1 MNKIKSLTF
10 DNITYYS
17 LIIFALTIPLSR
29 VSISF
34 FLFWFLILVI
44 VKRDYKNSFLLLK
57 ENKIFIYF
65 GFFLLFIMLNSLW
78 SSDYERMLNNLGKY
92 SYWIIVPMIVIL
104 MKEEWTYKI
113 LNAFL
118 LSMFISEVISYGIYF
133 GIFTIFKGTMES
145 PSPFMNSINYS
156 VFLAFTA
163 LVLLYRFLFE
173 NSSYKIKAIML
184 FFFIMTTTN
193 LLLSIGRTG
202 QLAFFV
208 TLFIVFIIK
217 YRITLKS
224 IVLSTIFVILISLV
238 AYNTLD
244 LFKKR
249 VDSAIVDIE
258 KVVLNNDFESSWGI
272 RAAYW
277 ILTYDAF
284 KEQPIFGHGLGDY
297 REVAKRFIL
306 EENRY
311 PYFSKYINDFMTT
324 HRYHNQYL
332 MFIVEGGLIGLF
344 IFLIFIYKLYKLEV
358 RDKEL
363 KHISIIGITVFIIA
377 FFGDTLLYLKFPQ
390 SLFLFIVSL
399 TIVGSKISENNQINI
414 KKDSN
419 IEK

>member
-1 MNKIKSLTF
+1 MIDKMKYLTF
-10 DNITYYS
+10 EKSTYYS
-17 LIIFALTIPLSR
+17 LIAFAFTLPLSR
-29 VSISF
+29 VALTF
-34 FLFWFLILVI
+34 FLFWFLLLVL

-65 GFFLLFIMLNSLW
+65 GLFLLFIILNSLW

-92 SYWIIVPMIVIL
+92 SYWIIIPMIVIL

-133 GIFTIFKGTMES
+133 GIFTIFNGTMES

-173 NSSYKIKAIML
+173 NNSYKIKAIML

-193 LLLSIGRTG
+193 LLLSNGRTG

-311 PYFSKYINDFMTT
+311 PYFSEYVKDFMTT
-324 HRYHNQYL
+324 HRFHNQYL
-332 MFIVEGGLIGLF
+332 MSIIEGGLFGLA
-344 IFLIFIYKLYKLEV
+344 IFLLFIYKLYSLKIYET
-358 RDKEL
+358 EL
-363 KHISIIGITVFIIA
+363 KHISIIGITVFMVG
-377 FFGDTLLYLKFPQ
+377 FVGDTLLYLKFPQ
-390 SLFLFIVSL
+390 SLFLLIVALSIASSRIDK
-399 TIVGSKISENNQINI
+399 TIGAQK
-414 KKDSN
+414 
-419 IEK
+419 